1 MLLKKTLPVVIAVA
15 ALAIAHVATGGKTP
29 SAADILQK
37 SDQVGFAKTTKITL
51 VQTVVAPDGEKR
63 KFEMLSY
70 SQNGNEKGLTEYLSP
85 NQVRGMKILT
95 LNDGDD
101 IWVYFPRT
109 NRTRKIASSARNRRV
124 QGSDFTYDDMASGKM
139 AKSWK
144 GKVLGDEQRGGVD
157 CWKLALKPTKSGPR
171 SYSKVVAWV
180 DKSNYTAV
188 SIVYWDLDG
197 ERTKRLDISGYKKIS
212 NVLVP
217 HNYTMTNLIDGG
229 KTVMRVKQAEVNL
242 RLPAGLFAES
252 GLGR

>member
-1 MLLKKTLPVVIAVA
+1 MLPKTILSASIVAVA
-15 ALAIAHVATGGKTP
+15 LAAALVATGDKTP
-29 SAADILQK
+29 SAADILKK
-37 SDQVGFAKTTKITL
+37 SDQVAFAESTRIELT
-51 VQTVVAPDGEKR
+51 QNVVAPDGEKR
-63 KFEMLSY
+63 KFEMISY

-144 GKVLGDEQRGGVD
+144 GKVLGTEERNGKA
-157 CWKLALKPTKSGPR
+157 CYKLGLKPTRSGPR
-171 SYSKVVAWV
+171 SYSKVTAWV

-197 ERTKRLDISGYKKIS
+197 EKTKRLDISGYEKIDE
-212 NVLVP
+212 VMVP
-217 HNYTMTNLIDGG
+217 HRYAMTNLIDGG
-229 KTVMRVKQAEVNL
+229 KTVMKVEKAEVNV
-242 RLPAGLFAES
+242 RLKPGLFTEA